1 MPYLIGLIVA
11 IVILFLT
18 YRAGRR
24 SGYEAG
30 RIDER
35 KDWSTKIRE
44 LDD

>member
-18 YRAGRR
+18 YRSGRR

-35 KDWSTKIRE
+35 KEWSTKIRE